1 MVRRTRPIEA
11 IMWLIVLMAVLPF
24 PVCAENYVDADIGIV
39 YSDVSSSEITA
50 ADGNLDGSDASIHLA
65 AGAYRNR
72 DDSPWVYG
80 VKLGLDD
87 VGGNLL
93 LSVRALDVGYKLTP
107 RLTVN
112 GFIGAAQWNAAT
124 SATGYHLGAE
134 TSYRFGDHWALGGNI
149 SYSDSVARDKLLPE
163 ENPGTGSPDIFYD
176 ILQFNLY
183 LKYVF

>member
-1 MVRRTRPIEA
+1 MVRRARLFRA
-11 IMWLIVLMAVLPF
+11 LKWLIVLMTITAF
-24 PVCAENYVDADIGIV
+24 PASAENYIDVDIGIV

-50 ADGNLDGSDASIHLA
+50 ADGNLDGSDTSVHLA

-72 DDSPWVYG
+72 DDSPWIYG

-93 LSVRALDVGYKLTP
+93 ISVRALDVGYKLTP

-112 GFIGAAQWNAAT
+112 GFIGAAQWNIAT
-124 SATGYHLGAE
+124 SATGYHLGLE
-134 TSYRFGDHWALGGNI
+134 TSYRFGNRWALGGNI
-149 SYSDSVARDKLLPE
+149 SFSDSVARDKLLPE

-176 ILQFNLY
+176 ILQVNLF
-183 LKYVF
+183 LKYIF